1 MAAMRKPVGSV
12 VKLRPETHAELQ
24 EIAREE
30 NRSMGDVV
38 ADSLQR
44 YKKEKFWE
52 QARQSVQRL
61 KADPAAWKDYQ
72 EEIRLW
78 DGLSGDGL
86 TNEEPYYTPEEE
98 AEIEAEYARTFG
110 R

>member
-1 MAAMRKPVGSV
+1 MAALRKPMASV
-12 VKLRPETHAELQ
+12 VKLKAETHAELQ
-24 EIAREE
+24 ALAREE
-30 NRSMGDVV
+30 QRSMGDIV
-38 ADSLQR
+38 ADSLRR

-52 QARQSVQRL
+52 QARQSVERL

-72 EEIRLW
+72 DEIALW